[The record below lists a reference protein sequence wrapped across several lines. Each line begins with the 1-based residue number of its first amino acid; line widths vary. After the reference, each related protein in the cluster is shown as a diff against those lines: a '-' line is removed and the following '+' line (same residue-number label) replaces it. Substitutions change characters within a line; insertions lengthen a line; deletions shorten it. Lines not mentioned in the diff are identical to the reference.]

1 VCYAK
6 LPLGFEANEGQTD
19 QSVKFLARGRGY
31 DVFLTS
37 DEVVLT
43 LSRAVDSRQP
53 TVHIQGQRFLVRAN
67 PTLLPGSEAFAGLL
81 RPPKLGNDFRALA
94 ENRGAPNP
102 SSRAPATL
110 RLSLVGANT
119 NAAATGENELPGKVN
134 YFLGNDPK
142 KWHTNV
148 PTYAQVWY
156 RNVYPGIDLVYHA
169 DQAGQLEYDFLVAP
183 GADPGAIT
191 LGVVAQR
198 QERNSKLEN
207 RDSAAHPL
215 LRIAR
220 DGDLVISTKGVELRF
235 RKPLVYQEQVSAFRI
250 QDAGAKG
257 PQQSPTSNRKSPITN
272 RKSVEARFLL
282 DAQNRLHFA
291 LGPYD
296 HTRPLII
303 DPVLVYS
310 TYLGGS
316 KLEWGNAIAVDSTG
330 NAYVT
335 GMTASVNFPTAN
347 PLQARLAGNQNA
359 FVAKLNATGSTLIYS
374 TYLGGGTEDSKGIAV
389 DSSGN
394 AYVTGSTS
402 SANFPIT
409 PGAFQAT
416 LGGSGVYNA
425 FVAELNSTGSALVY
439 STYLGGSGGDGGYR
453 IAVDSSGNAYVT
465 GSTAS
470 TDFPTANP
478 IQASL
483 GGEENAFV
491 AKLNPTGSALVYST
505 YLGGRS
511 IDIGDGIAVDSSGNA
526 YVTGVTGSSN
536 FPTANPLQAGLG
548 GTGANN
554 AFVAELNPTGSTLV
568 YSTYLGGSGSD
579 QGYGIAVDSSG
590 NAYMTG
596 VTSSADF
603 PTASPLQAGLGG
615 VDAISNAFVAKLNPA
630 GSALVYSTYL
640 GGNWADGGLGIT
652 VDSSGDV
659 YVTGYAS
666 SANFPTVNPLQ
677 ANLGASGAT
686 NAFVAELN
694 PTGSALVYS
703 TYLGGS
709 GGDQGY
715 SIAVDS
721 SGNAYVIGSAGSTN
735 FPTTNPL
742 QVSAGGDGDA
752 FVAKIGAADSPG
764 IAFGPGALTFPN
776 QIVETPSPS
785 QSVTLT
791 AAGSQPLNLTGSTVS
806 GDFALAT
813 TDTSCPYSGGTVAA
827 GDTCTIDV
835 TFTPTATGTRT
846 GSVAINDNA
855 SGSPQSVSLT
865 GTGVTTAPV
874 AGLSTTSL
882 TFSGQLLGTTSAAQP
897 VTLSN
902 TGNVALN
909 VTSISTIGDFS
920 QINNCGVSVAAGAS
934 CTINVT
940 FTPQLVMLPPTPPTL
955 TGTLTITDN
964 SRKMTGSTQTVSL
977 SGTWEDFTITIPS
990 GYSSSATVSPGQTAK
1005 YTLTVG
1011 GEGGFNQ
1018 SVALICAGV
1027 PLESTCVV
1035 SPNSV
1040 APGSN
1045 FTVLVT
1051 TTAPS
1056 AIALRTLPQ
1065 PRLPRPQALLMLA
1078 VLLASIA
1085 WAIAGSR
1092 QARASRR
1099 TAFLPLAAGLLLALA
1114 LAGCGEATFSGNSN
1128 HGTPAGTYTITLTGT
1143 AGSGSTALTHSVTL
1157 TLTVS

>member
-1 VCYAK
+1 M
-6 LPLGFEANEGQTD
+6 
-19 QSVKFLARGRGY
+19 
-31 DVFLTS
+31 
-37 DEVVLT
+37 
-43 LSRAVDSRQP
+43 
-53 TVHIQGQRFLVRAN
+53 
-67 PTLLPGSEAFAGLL
+67 
-81 RPPKLGNDFRALA
+81 
-94 ENRGAPNP
+94 
-102 SSRAPATL
+102 
-110 RLSLVGANT
+110 

-142 KWHTNV
+142 KWRTNV

-156 RNVYPGIDLVYHA
+156 RNVYPGIDLVYHGN
-169 DQAGQLEYDFLVAP
+169 QAGQLEYDFLVAP
-183 GADPGAIT
+183 SADPGAIT
-191 LGVVAQR
+191 LGVVAQG
-198 QERNSKLEN
+198 QGRNSKLEN
-207 RDSAAHPL
+207 RKSAAHPL

-220 DGDLVISTKGVELRF
+220 NGELVIPTMGDELRF
-235 RKPLVYQEQVSAFRI
+235 RKPLVYQEQGSAFRV
-250 QDAGAKG
+250 QDAGAKS
-257 PQQSPTSNRKSPITN
+257 PQQSATSNRKSPITN

-296 HTRPLII
+296 HTQPLLI

-374 TYLGGGTEDSKGIAV
+374 TYLGGGTEDSNGIAV

-402 SANFPIT
+402 SANFPTT

-425 FVAELNSTGSALVY
+425 FVAELSSTGSALVY

-465 GSTAS
+465 GATISTN
-470 TDFPTANP
+470 FPTTPGAFQP
-478 IQASL
+478 GLA
-483 GGEENAFV
+483 GTGNAFV

-505 YLGGRS
+505 YLGGSS

-526 YVTGVTGSSN
+526 YVTGVTGSIN

-554 AFVAELNPTGSTLV
+554 AFVAELNPTGSALV
-568 YSTYLGGSGSD
+568 YSTYLGGSDYD
-579 QGYGIAVDSSG
+579 QGYSIAVDSSG
-590 NAYMTG
+590 NAYVTG

-615 VDAISNAFVAKLNPA
+615 VDAISNAFVAKLNPT

-721 SGNAYVIGSAGSTN
+721 SGNAYVTGYATSTN

-785 QSVTLT
+785 QSVTVT
-791 AAGSQPLNLTGSTVS
+791 AAGSQPLILTGSTIS

-846 GSVAINDNA
+846 GSVTISDNA
-855 SGSPQSVSLT
+855 SGSPQRVSLT

-874 AGLSTTSL
+874 AGVSTSSL

-909 VTSISTIGDFS
+909 VTSIVTIGDFS
-920 QINNCGVSVAAGAS
+920 QTNNCGVSVAAGTS

-955 TGTLTITDN
+955 TGNLTITDN
-964 SRKMTGSTQTVSL
+964 SRNMTGSTQTVSL

-990 GYSSSATVSPGQTAK
+990 GYSSSATVSPGQSAT
-1005 YTLTVG
+1005 YTLTVD

-1018 SVALICAGV
+1018 SVTLTCAGV
-1027 PLESTCVV
+1027 PSGSTCVV

-1045 FTVLVT
+1045 FTVIVT

-1056 AIALRTLPQ
+1056 AIAPRTLPHLRW
-1065 PRLPRPQALLMLA
+1065 PGPQALLMLA
-1078 VLLASIA
+1078 VLLAAIA
-1085 WAIAGSR
+1085 WTIRGSR
-1092 QARASRR
+1092 QGRASRR
-1099 TAFLPLAAGLLLALA
+1099 RAFLPLAAGLLLALA
-1114 LAGCGEATFSGNSN
+1114 LAGCGGATFSGNSN
-1128 HGTPAGTYTITLTGT
+1128 HGTPAGTYTITVTGT
-1143 AGSGSTALTHSVTL
+1143 AGSGSAALSHSVPL